1 MELHSLDCYN
11 EICAIE
17 PQFRDRSK
25 YEDAAESARECF
37 DKIIQKYRS
46 KQSEEGKLL
55 NRGMVEIKQE
65 LVDQFYRMFGKTIKK
80 CPRCQSAVSE
90 LKFEV
95 NGQTK
100 VLVQKCTDPDIDLD
114 NASSDSDDSD
124 EEKEVTEDGKKT
136 KMAKAEVQTKKRTGK
151 GLSETRMVR
160 IPCREIF
167 KHVKRVFKCERRIMN
182 LLYSG
187 QQAELFFIEVILVP
201 PNKFRPMN
209 VVNESVAASDR
220 TVALKNI
227 IAPSEQLKW
236 LKSYMAHYNKDEV
249 DPTEAAKTD
258 LMLNKLKGKD
268 LKEKYENLE
277 VEMQSCVNIMI
288 DSTKERNIAEANKVP
303 GAKQRLE
310 KKSGLF
316 RMNIMG
322 KRVNFCART
331 VITPDPNISTNEF
344 GVPEWIAK
352 RLTYPETVTQYNYN
366 NLRKA
371 VLNGP
376 NVHPGANAV
385 IGADGRIERI
395 LGGAKNEHARRAIAD
410 QLLKPTTDSN
420 GLTKM
425 KKVIRHLKNG
435 DAILAN
441 RQPTLHKGSIMA
453 HRAKVTKGE
462 YTFRLHYS
470 NCKHYNADFDGDEM
484 NLHLPQTEEAR
495 AEAEML
501 MNTDHMYRSAKDGF
515 PLAGLMQD
523 HIIAG
528 VTMTF
533 RDKFFNRAE
542 YQDLLFSAL
551 SASMPNKRIKL
562 LPPTIFKPKEL
573 WTGKQVLSTLIQN
586 LCNGSGPNFI
596 GECKMKG
603 KDFFKPGAKSKNLEF
618 SSDMNDATMNVRNG
632 YVRSG
637 KGRNS
642 ATWIG
647 PLRAHVT

>member
-1 MELHSLDCYN
+1 M
-11 EICAIE
+11 IE
-17 PQFRDRSK
+17 PRFRDRSK

-65 LVDQFYRMFGKTIKK
+65 LVDQFYKMFGKTIKK
-80 CPRCQSAVSE
+80 CPRCQSAISE

-114 NASSDSDDSD
+114 NASSSDSED
-124 EEKEVTEDGKKT
+124 EEKEVTEDGKKIKT
-136 KMAKAEVQTKKRTGK
+136 GVQAKKARTGK

-167 KHVKRVFKCERRIMN
+167 KHVKRVFKCEKRIMN

-209 VVNESVAASDR
+209 VVNDSVAASDR

-425 KKVIRHLKNG
+425 KKVIR
-435 DAILAN
+435 
-441 RQPTLHKGSIMA
+441 
-453 HRAKVTKGE
+453 
-462 YTFRLHYS
+462 
-470 NCKHYNADFDGDEM
+470 
-484 NLHLPQTEEAR
+484 
-495 AEAEML
+495 
-501 MNTDHMYRSAKDGF
+501 
-515 PLAGLMQD
+515 
-523 HIIAG
+523 IA
-528 VTMTF
+528 
-533 RDKFFNRAE
+533 
-542 YQDLLFSAL
+542 S
-551 SASMPNKRIKL
+551 SKL
-562 LPPTIFKPKEL
+562 L
-573 WTGKQVLSTLIQN
+573 
-586 LCNGSGPNFI
+586 
-596 GECKMKG
+596 
-603 KDFFKPGAKSKNLEF
+603 
-618 SSDMNDATMNVRNG
+618 SSFG
-632 YVRSG
+632 
-637 KGRNS
+637 
-642 ATWIG
+642 
-647 PLRAHVT
+647 